1 VSACVIFAELVA
13 WNRARGKTVLDQL
26 DDIYRRVGLF
36 VTEQV
41 SLTKPGSEGIAEIRA
56 AMTRFRA
63 QPPREIAGFAVE
75 KVVDLAKGEGGLPPS
90 DVLVFRLAGGRR
102 IIMRPSG
109 TEPKLKSYYEV
120 RVPISA
126 GEAIA
131 DARTRG
137 LAELATIRDVHQ
149 KLI

>member
-1 VSACVIFAELVA
+1 MIFAELAA
-13 WNRARGKTVLDQL
+13 WNRARGRTVLEHL

-63 QPPREIAGFAVE
+63 EPPTEVAGHAIE
-75 KVVDLAKGEGGLPPS
+75 QVVDLSKGEGGLPPS
-90 DVLVFRLAGGRR
+90 DVLVFKLAGGRR
-102 IIMRPSG
+102 VIMRPSG

-120 RVPISA
+120 RVDVATASRSPTRAPAATPSSRKLRDAHQSA
-126 GEAIA
+126 I
-131 DARTRG
+131 
-137 LAELATIRDVHQ
+137 
-149 KLI
+149 